1 MGETVNIRSAML
13 LASALAL
20 SSCAAASEP
29 VAGVPPTD
37 AVAAED
43 RALHDRLLV
52 LDSHLDSPMHF
63 GRVGWDITQRHSE
76 AGDGTQLDLPR
87 MVEGGLDGGFFV
99 VYMPQGELTRDG
111 YATSF
116 ADALRR
122 TAAIHQTVARHADA
136 MMLATT
142 SDDARAAQAA
152 GKRAVFI
159 SMENGDPLGEDLSRL
174 ALFHGLGVRMAGPVH
189 SRTNQLADA
198 ATGEAIWGGFS
209 PLGRQWLAEMNR
221 LGMIVDGS
229 HASDAVFDQM
239 IAWSKAPIVLSHSG
253 SKAIYDHKRNIDDAR
268 MKMLADHGG
277 VILVNSVFLGPVNFG
292 GELGDVL
299 DEMDY
304 IEDLSPAGQAALI
317 ARRSA
322 LMKAHPPITDDFDDY
337 MRALLHCIA
346 VAGVDHVGIG
356 ADWDGGGGVA
366 GMTDVA
372 QLPRIT
378 AALKAAGYA
387 DGDIAKIW
395 GGNLMRVLDA
405 VEAQARRGDPR

>member
-1 MGETVNIRSAML
+1 
-13 LASALAL
+13 
-20 SSCAAASEP
+20 
-29 VAGVPPTD
+29 
-37 AVAAED
+37 
-43 RALHDRLLV
+43 
-52 LDSHLDSPMHF
+52 
-63 GRVGWDITQRHSE
+63 
-76 AGDGTQLDLPR
+76 
-87 MVEGGLDGGFFV
+87 
-99 VYMPQGELTRDG
+99 MPQGELTRDG

>member
-1 MGETVNIRSAML
+1 MIKRVTIAWAAAL
-13 LASALAL
+13 LAATSA
-20 SSCAAASEP
+20 CAGAQETAPGAP
-29 VAGVPPTD
+29 VSP
-37 AVAAED
+37 EI
-43 RALHDRLLV
+43 RALHERLLV

-99 VYMPQGELTRDG
+99 IYMPQGELTPQG
-111 YATSF
+111 YANSF

-122 TAAIHQTVARHADA
+122 AAAIHQTVARHDDA
-136 MMLATT
+136 MMIATT
-142 SDDARAAQAA
+142 SADARAAQAA

-159 SMENGDPLGEDLSRL
+159 SMENGYPLGQDLSRL

-189 SRTNQLADA
+189 SRTNQLADS
-198 ATGEAIWGGFS
+198 ATGEATWGGFS

-229 HASDAVFDQM
+229 HSSDATFDQM

-253 SKAIYDHKRNIDDAR
+253 SKTIFDHKRNIDDAR
-268 MKMLADHGG
+268 MKTLAEHGG

-292 GELGDVL
+292 GEFGDVL
-299 DEMDY
+299 DAMDHV
-304 IEDLSPAGQAALI
+304 EDLAPADQAALI
-317 ARRSA
+317 ARRTA
-322 LMKAHPPITDDFDDY
+322 LMEAKPPITDSFDDF
-337 MRALLHCIA
+337 MRALLHCID

-366 GMTDVA
+366 GMKDVS

-378 AALKAAGYA
+378 AALKAAGYG
-387 DGDIAKIW
+387 DDDIAKIW

-405 VEAQARRGDPR
+405 VEQTAESSK

>member
-1 MGETVNIRSAML
+1 MIDGLKLAFAASL
-13 LASALAL
+13 LAGASA
-20 SSCAAASEP
+20 C
-29 VAGVPPTD
+29 
-37 AVAAED
+37 VAAQEPAPAHAQATGITPD
-43 RALHDRLLV
+43 IAALHDRLLV

-63 GRVGWDITQRHSE
+63 GRVGWDIARRHSE

-99 VYMPQGELTRDG
+99 IYMPQGELTPEG
-111 YATSF
+111 YANSF

-122 TAAIHQTVARHADA
+122 AAAIHQTVARHNDA

-142 SDDARAAQAA
+142 SADARAAQAA

-159 SMENGDPLGEDLSRL
+159 SMENGYPLGQDLSRL

-198 ATGEAIWGGFS
+198 ATGEATWGGFS
-209 PLGRQWLAEMNR
+209 PLGKRWLAEMNR

-229 HASDAVFDQM
+229 HSSDATFDQM
-239 IAWSKAPIVLSHSG
+239 IALSKAPIVLSHSG
-253 SKAIYDHKRNIDDAR
+253 SKAIFDHKRNIDDAR
-268 MKMLADHGG
+268 MKTLAEHGG
-277 VILVNSVFLGPVNFG
+277 VILVNSVFLGKPNFG

-299 DEMDY
+299 DEMDH
-304 IEDLSPAGQAALI
+304 IEDMAPAAQAALI
-317 ARRSA
+317 ARRTA
-322 LMKAHPPITDDFDDY
+322 LMAANPPITDSFDDY
-337 MRALLHCIA
+337 MRALLHCLK

-366 GMTDVA
+366 GMKDVS

-378 AALKAAGYA
+378 AGLKAAGYSDA
-387 DGDIAKIW
+387 DIGKIW

-405 VEAQARRGDPR
+405 VERAAESSK

>member
-1 MGETVNIRSAML
+1 MIKRVTIA
-13 LASALAL
+13 
-20 SSCAAASEP
+20 CAAALLAATSACAGAQDAAPDAPDVP
-29 VAGVPPTD
+29 VS
-37 AVAAED
+37 AEI
-43 RALHDRLLV
+43 RALHERLLV

-76 AGDGTQLDLPR
+76 EGDGTQLDLPR

-99 VYMPQGELTRDG
+99 IYMPQGELTPEG
-111 YATSF
+111 YANSF

-122 TAAIHQTVARHADA
+122 AAAIHQTVARHDDA

-142 SDDARAAQAA
+142 SADARAAQAA

-159 SMENGDPLGEDLSRL
+159 SMENGYPLGEDLSRL
-174 ALFHGLGVRMAGPVH
+174 ALFHALGVRMAGPVH
-189 SRTNQLADA
+189 SRTNQLADS
-198 ATGEAIWGGFS
+198 ATGEATWGGFS

-229 HASDAVFDQM
+229 HSSDAVFDQM
-239 IAWSKAPIVLSHSG
+239 IAWSKTPIVLSHSG
-253 SKAIYDHKRNIDDAR
+253 SKAIFDHKRNIDDAR
-268 MKMLADHGG
+268 MKALADHGG

-299 DEMDY
+299 DAMDHV
-304 IEDLSPAGQAALI
+304 EDLSPAEQAALI
-317 ARRSA
+317 ARRTA
-322 LMKAHPPITDDFDDY
+322 LMKAQPPITDSFDDF

-366 GMTDVA
+366 GMKDVS

-378 AALKAAGYA
+378 AALKAAGYG
-387 DGDIAKIW
+387 DDDIAKIW

-405 VEAQARRGDPR
+405 VEAQAEPGTDR